1 MAVTKAKA
9 LTTMATAPDMKE
21 AAMVAEG
28 REAAAV
34 EVVAETETAEAEEE
48 VVVTKTEM
56 VAVAIKET
64 EKVAVAIKETE
75 EAAIEAPTRL
85 KEKVAGTKTRTE
97 IEIIEEET
105 EKVDFAVV
113 EEAEVAEATKAT
125 EMADIKEVAA
135 VVLVTNQANHSLL
148 CQPTQRKLES
158 RNRASLQTSSK

>member
-1 MAVTKAKA
+1 MAKA

-34 EVVAETETAEAEEE
+34 EVVAETEMAEAEEE

-64 EKVAVAIKETE
+64 E

-85 KEKVAGTKTRTE
+85 MEKVAGTKTRTE
-97 IEIIEEET
+97 IEIIEEAT

-125 EMADIKEVAA
+125 ETADIKEVVA

-158 RNRASLQTSSK
+158 RNRVSLQTSSK